1 MKKIIPLEE
10 GDFYWTKEGYRVFT
24 EQYLLK
30 RGYCCESNCRH
41 CPYGFNKKSNSTKQ
55 VLKPMTKSFKDLV
68 IEGIPNELPSPKPY
82 DSSINHAPKRKDIL
96 TKEEKK
102 LALRNALRYFDKNHH
117 EVLLPEFKNELET
130 YGRIYMYRLRPD
142 YKMYARPI
150 DDYPAKSKQAAAIML
165 MIQNNLDYAVAQH
178 PHELITYGGNGA
190 VFQNWA
196 QYRLT
201 MKYLSE
207 MNDEQTLV
215 MYSGHPMGLFP
226 SHKEAPRVVV
236 TNGMMIPNYSK
247 QDDWEKF
254 NALGVTQ
261 YGQMTAGSYMYIGPQ
276 GIVHGTTITVLNGFR
291 KIKKSPQ
298 GNLFVTSGLGG
309 MSGAQPKAGNI
320 AGCVTVCAEVN
331 PKAVH
336 TRHSQGWVDEVY
348 SDLNELATRVNQAKN
363 NNETISIAYQG
374 NVVDVW
380 EKFDEADIHIDL
392 GSDQTSLHNPWAG
405 GYYPAGLSL
414 EEANNMM
421 ANNPELFKEKVQGSL
436 RRQAASIN
444 NHTAKGTYF
453 FDYGNA
459 FLLEASR
466 AGADIMADNG
476 IDFKYPSYVQD
487 IMGPMCF
494 DFGFGPFRWV
504 CTSGK
509 PEDLEKTDAIA
520 CQVLEDIK
528 KHSPEEIQQQM
539 SDNIQW
545 IKGAQENK
553 LVVGSQARILYAD
566 AEGRTKIAT
575 AFNNAIAKGEIGYV
589 VLGRDHHDV
598 SGTDSPYRETS
609 NIYDGS
615 QFTADMAIQNVIG
628 DSFRGATWVSI
639 HNGGGVGWGEVIN
652 GGFGMVLDGT
662 KEAER
667 RLKSMLYWDV
677 NNGIARRSWARNEEA
692 VFAIK
697 RAMDSEPNLK
707 VTLPNNVDDDL
718 LNSL

>member
-1 MKKIIPLEE
+1 MT
-10 GDFYWTKEGYRVFT
+10 FKE
-24 EQYLLK
+24 QI
-30 RGYCCESNCRH
+30 
-41 CPYGFNKKSNSTKQ
+41 Q
-55 VLKPMTKSFKDLV
+55 Q
-68 IEGIPNELPSPKPY
+68 GIPSVLPQPKAY
-82 DSSINHAPKRKDIL
+82 ETRINHAPKRKEIL
-96 TKEEKK
+96 SAEEKK
-102 LALRNALRYFDKNHH
+102 LALKNALRYFEAKHH
-117 EVLLPEFKNELET
+117 AELLPEFKAELET
-130 YGRIYMYRLRPD
+130 YGRIYMYRFRPD
-142 YKMYARPI
+142 YEMKARPI
-150 DDYPAKSKQAAAIML
+150 SDYPGNSEQAKAIML

-196 QYRLT
+196 QYLLT

-207 MNDEQTLV
+207 MTDEQTLS

-236 TNGMMIPNYSK
+236 TNGMTIPNYS
-247 QDDWEKF
+247 QPDDWEKM
-254 NALGVTQ
+254 NALGVSQ

-291 KIKKSPQ
+291 KIKKSPS
-298 GNLFVTSGLGG
+298 GGLFVTSGLGG

-331 PKAVH
+331 PKITH
-336 TRHSQGWVDEVY
+336 IRHSQGWINEIVEDITLLVARVQKALENKEV
-348 SDLNELATRVNQAKN
+348 V
-363 NNETISIAYQG
+363 SIAYLG
-374 NVVDVW
+374 NIVDVW
-380 EKFDEADIHIDL
+380 ERFDQENLHIDL

-405 GYYPAGLSL
+405 GYYPTDFSF
-414 EEANNMM
+414 EESNEMM
-421 ANNPELFKEKVQGSL
+421 ANNPDKFKEEVQKTL
-436 RRQAASIN
+436 RRHAAAIN
-444 NHTAKGTYF
+444 KHTAKGTYF

-466 AGADIMADNG
+466 AGADVMAENN

-494 DFGFGPFRWV
+494 DYGFGPFRWV
-504 CTSGK
+504 CASGN
-509 PEDLEKTDAIA
+509 PEDLAKTDKIA
-520 CQVLEDIK
+520 CDVLEEMMK
-528 KHSPEEIQQQM
+528 NSPVEIQQQM
-539 SDNIQW
+539 ADNIQW

-566 AEGRTKIAT
+566 AEGRIKIAE
-575 AFNNAIAKGEIGYV
+575 AFNQAIARGEIGMV

-615 QFTADMAIQNVIG
+615 RFTADMAIQNVIG

-652 GGFGMVLDGT
+652 GGFGMLLDGT
-662 KEAER
+662 KEASK
-667 RLKSMLYWDV
+667 RLEMMLFWDV
-677 NNGIARRSWARNEEA
+677 NNGISRRNWARNEGA
-692 VFAIK
+692 IFAIK
-697 RAMDSEPNLK
+697 RAMETQPLLK
-707 VTLPNNVDDDL
+707 VTLPNLVDEDL
-718 LNSL
+718 LT